1 MGDEVRATDRP
12 VRHPEEALPLSY
24 AQQGMWFLERLAGT
38 TLYADPMTF
47 RLVGALD
54 TTALHDSIEELVRR
68 HEALRTRFP
77 VVDGQPVQHVTQ
89 DATVPLPLTD
99 LTALAPTEREA
110 EAARFLDTDLRQ
122 PFDLVHGPVI
132 RAALIRLAPREH
144 IIRITTHHLVSD
156 AWSWWSVLFR
166 ELERLYTAR
175 LHGLPSPLPP
185 VTTHYADFVRWQRE
199 WLEGPVYPGQLAYWR
214 QTLAGVTPLPELS
227 LARPTAGRAQE
238 PPVTRWLTFPQ
249 PLYDRLREISRRE
262 HVTLYMLL
270 LTAFKQVLR
279 RYVPGDDILVATRG
293 GFRSRAE
300 FERAV
305 GFFVNV
311 LPLRTRVPQ
320 ATDFRRLLHD
330 VRRTMLG
337 VYAHRDVPYER
348 LMAELGLKRRGFR
361 SVTNVCVSF
370 QSTPEVPPALEGLDV
385 TLINHPDPFS
395 GYDIDLGFYEEDGAL
410 RALLTHRRA
419 QYDDAAAARLLDGL
433 HGALLAAAH
442 ELDGPRARSPFPE
455 KRKFPEKQ
463 TKEDV

>member
-1 MGDEVRATDRP
+1 MGDEAGATD
-12 VRHPEEALPLSY
+12 HPGGHRREGLPLSY
-24 AQQGMWFLERLAGT
+24 AQQSMWFLERLAGT
-38 TLYADPMTF
+38 TLYAVPMTF
-47 RLVGALD
+47 RLAGELD
-54 TTALHDSIEELVRR
+54 QAALHRSIEELVRR

-77 VVDGQPVQHVTQ
+77 VVDGQPVQRVDR
-89 DATVPLPLTD
+89 DAAVPLPLTD
-99 LTALAPTEREA
+99 LTALAPKEREA
-110 EAARFLDTDLRQ
+110 EAARFLDADLGQ
-122 PFDLVHGPVI
+122 PFDLARGPVI

-144 IIRITTHHLVSD
+144 IIRITTHHMVSD

-166 ELERLYTAR
+166 ELERLYAAHVR
-175 LHGLPSPLPP
+175 GLPSPLPP
-185 VTTHYADFVRWQRE
+185 VATHYADFVRWQRD
-199 WLEGPVYPGQLAYWR
+199 WLEGPVYPRQLAYWR
-214 QTLAGVTPLPELS
+214 KALAGVTPLPELS

-293 GFRSRAE
+293 GFRSRVE

-311 LPLRTRVPQ
+311 LPLRTRVPE
-320 ATDFRRLLHD
+320 TTGFRPLLHD
-330 VRRTMLG
+330 VRRTMIG

-348 LMAELGLKRRGFR
+348 LMAELGLKRPGFR

-385 TLINHPDPFS
+385 TPIDHHDPFS

-419 QYDDAAAARLLDGL
+419 QYDDTAAARLLDDL
-433 HGALLAAAH
+433 HRALLAAAQ
-442 ELDGPRARSPFPE
+442 ELPSPQMQGMQGMQGNQE
-455 KRKFPEKQ
+455 
-463 TKEDV
+463 KEDA

>member
-1 MGDEVRATDRP
+1 MGDEATAVDRP
-12 VRHPEEALPLSY
+12 GRHRQEGLPLSY
-24 AQQGMWFLERLAGT
+24 AQQGMWFLERLAGR

-47 RLVGALD
+47 RLVGELD
-54 TTALHDSIEELVRR
+54 TAALHGSIEELVRR

-77 VVDGQPVQHVTQ
+77 VVDGGPVQYVSQ
-89 DATVPLPLTD
+89 DAAVPLPLTD
-99 LTALAPTEREA
+99 LTALDPKEREA
-110 EAARFLDTDLRQ
+110 EAARFLDADLGE
-122 PFDLVHGPVI
+122 PFDLAHGPVI

-144 IIRITTHHLVSD
+144 IVRITTHHLVSD

-175 LHGLPSPLPP
+175 VHGLPSPLPP
-185 VTTHYADFVRWQRE
+185 VETHYAAFVRWQRD

-214 QTLAGVTPLPELS
+214 KTLAGVAPLPELS
-227 LARPTAGRAQE
+227 LAEPTAGRSE
-238 PPVTRWLTFPQ
+238 DSPVTRWLTFPQ

-293 GFRSRAE
+293 GFRSRVE

-311 LPLRTRVPQ
+311 LPLRTRVPET
-320 ATDFRRLLHD
+320 ADFRELLHD
-330 VRRTMLG
+330 VRRNLIG
-337 VYAHRDVPYER
+337 VYANRDVPYER

-395 GYDIDLGFYEEDGAL
+395 GYDLDLGFYEEDGAL

-419 QYDDAAAARLLDGL
+419 QYDDAAAARLLDDL
-433 HGALLAAAH
+433 HQALLAASHA
-442 ELDGPRARSPFPE
+442 LRPAAVDGPRARPPFQE
-455 KRKFPEKQ
+455 
-463 TKEDV
+463 KEDV